1 VKVEFEIDD
10 SLMPVSGVAVISCF
24 GGDDGHPVI
33 AAPHYGDVK
42 PVEEIGLLT
51 TALNQVRY
59 TFIDK
64 DYEFED
70 EADSDEDDE
79 GED

>member
-24 GGDDGHPVI
+24 GGDGHPII
-33 AAPHYGDVK
+33 AAPHFGDVK

-51 TALNQVRY
+51 AALDQVRY

-64 DYEFED
+64 DFEFG
-70 EADSDEDDE
+70 DEDDE
-79 GED
+79 DED